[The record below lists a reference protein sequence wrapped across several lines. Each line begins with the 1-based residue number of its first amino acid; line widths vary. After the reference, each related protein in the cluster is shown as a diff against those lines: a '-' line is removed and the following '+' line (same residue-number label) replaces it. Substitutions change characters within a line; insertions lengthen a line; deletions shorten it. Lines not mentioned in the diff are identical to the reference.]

1 MKHVKEKSTVRGRG
15 VSANPE
21 NRFTD
26 KSIKFDPDSDTGLY
40 PSKNTAFIT
49 DHSESIISSNKS
61 PDIPFEFSLNPY
73 RGCEHGCVY
82 CYARPTHEFLG
93 YSAGLDFETKI
104 IVKRDAPR
112 LLKKTLAKKS
122 WKPQTLVMSGVTDPY
137 QPVEKELE
145 ITRGCIHVLADCL
158 HPLGIIT
165 KNHLITRD
173 IDLLIKLAE
182 VDAVHVTIS
191 ITTLRNDLAGVMEPR
206 TSRPERRLDAIRR
219 LSEAGISVGVN
230 IAPVIPGLTDDE
242 MVKIMEK
249 SKEAGAVCAGYQLLR
264 LPYGVKDLFLEWLE
278 YHFPNRKS
286 KVINKIL
293 DIREGK
299 LNKSEFGERFSG
311 TGEYAAQI
319 RRLFQI
325 HYDRLGFTKRKKSC
339 NRTSFKRPETGQLSL
354 FSE

>member
-1 MKHVKEKSTVRGRG
+1 MKHVKENRAIRGRG
-15 VSANPE
+15 ASANPE

-26 KSIKFDPDSDTGLY
+26 KSIKYDPDSDTGLY

-49 DHSESIISSNKS
+49 DYSESIISSNKS

-104 IVKRDAPR
+104 MIKRDAPR

-137 QPVEKELE
+137 QPVEKDLQ

-165 KNHLITRD
+165 KNHLVTRD

-182 VDAVHVTIS
+182 VNAVHVTIS

-219 LSEAGISVGVN
+219 LSDAGISVGVN

-242 MVKIMEK
+242 MVKIMEV

-264 LPYGVKDLFLEWLE
+264 LPYGVKDLFLKWLE
-278 YHFPNRKS
+278 DHFPNRKN
-286 KVINKIL
+286 KVVNKIL
-293 DIREGK
+293 DIRDGK
-299 LNKSEFGERFSG
+299 LNRSEFGERFRG
-311 TGEYAAQI
+311 TGEYAGQI
-319 RRLFQI
+319 RNLFHI
-325 HYDRLGFTKRKKSC
+325 HQDRLGFSKTKIAL
-339 NRTSFKRPETGQLSL
+339 NRISFKRPGEGQLSL
-354 FSE
+354 FNE

>member
-1 MKHVKEKSTVRGRG
+1 
-15 VSANPE
+15 
-21 NRFTD
+21 
-26 KSIKFDPDSDTGLY
+26 
-40 PSKNTAFIT
+40 
-49 DHSESIISSNKS
+49 
-61 PDIPFEFSLNPY
+61 
-73 RGCEHGCVY
+73 
-82 CYARPTHEFLG
+82 
-93 YSAGLDFETKI
+93 
-104 IVKRDAPR
+104 
-112 LLKKTLAKKS
+112 LLKKTLTKKS